1 MEIKIYID
9 VLLLM
14 NTVFDYLLL
23 WVTGFLLKRRVET
36 LRLLMVSF
44 FGGLYAVCVFFLPDF
59 MYHLPCKLFVGA
71 LLVILAFKPKSFRL
85 CVQYISV
92 FLTAVFLL
100 GGVAFFA
107 LFYTRLGSCFGAAY
121 RNGSFYINMPVYL
134 LLLLTCGCYF
144 LLKTAF
150 SVGAKLAAIG
160 KQIVTLRV
168 RYNGYTTGLKGFCD
182 SGNRMRDGFG
192 KGVIVAEWK
201 SLKPLFSNTASP
213 EEANMEWKRIPF
225 RALHSKGVLPA
236 FKPEAIWLERG
247 RRLIPVEPI
256 YIGITMESLDFY
268 HNWDAILP
276 HDFEGVDE
284 RHEAYAVQTV
294 SGYNQNT
301 GQASS

>member
-1 MEIKIYID
+1 MTDFNEFLNSIPNLEIFSNSYQNMTIFFGSICYNELEKTNGGRQMEIKIYID

-121 RNGSFYINMPVYL
+121 RNGSFYIN
-134 LLLLTCGCYF
+134 
-144 LLKTAF
+144 
-150 SVGAKLAAIG
+150 I
-160 KQIVTLRV
+160 
-168 RYNGYTTGLKGFCD
+168 
-182 SGNRMRDGFG
+182 
-192 KGVIVAEWK
+192 
-201 SLKPLFSNTASP
+201 
-213 EEANMEWKRIPF
+213 
-225 RALHSKGVLPA
+225 
-236 FKPEAIWLERG
+236 
-247 RRLIPVEPI
+247 
-256 YIGITMESLDFY
+256 
-268 HNWDAILP
+268 
-276 HDFEGVDE
+276 
-284 RHEAYAVQTV
+284 
-294 SGYNQNT
+294 
-301 GQASS
+301 